1 MRPIRIAAQLHP
13 QQGDYPALRDAAI
26 RAEELG
32 YDVVYNWDH
41 FCPLYGDRDGPSL
54 ECWTVLAAWAEATR
68 RIEIAVGQG
77 AKPGTGGVLLG
88 MKVSDRVAEMRSLP
102 IGVDT
107 CRKPSARNLRA

>member
-41 FCPLYGDRDGPSL
+41 FFPLYGDRDGPSV
-54 ECWTVLAAWAEATR
+54 E
-68 RIEIAVGQG
+68 
-77 AKPGTGGVLLG
+77 
-88 MKVSDRVAEMRSLP
+88 
-102 IGVDT
+102 
-107 CRKPSARNLRA
+107 